1 MLAASLHQRL
11 EWQRIRIKQHLQTTL
26 VSKKQVMSL
35 SLSWQ
40 PRQHWFRKQPDQ
52 FKRAW
57 THPFNIKEG
66 KLYCQSSVTSLSL
79 FCQQFLADYQTY
91 SKNQIPCLS
100 VDSAHE
106 KGWTSASG
114 FLPNGI
120 LWQSTLFIYS
130 FSGCERGQVSL
141 RVHVEE
147 TQRTTIQCLFLEI
160 TLNKLDTEAVER
172 GQATLD
178 DQLAL
183 AVSLT
188 PNGYACQFFFLLKIT
203 TLFIARAFSG
213 PQILKVGGK
222 RGCVLDYS
230 PIRVHFCW
238 LCVRVDWWWFVR
250 IREGWPDCQV
260 VGRHFQVHTHKKKK
274 QATAVQHRHS
284 SSQRR
289 SAPVWHLSKM
299 IPSRSRPLHYS
310 LTSLSSWEC
319 CAFWQFQ
326 AFLNN

>member
-1 MLAASLHQRL
+1 
-11 EWQRIRIKQHLQTTL
+11 
-26 VSKKQVMSL
+26 MSL

-52 FKRAW
+52 FKRARA
-57 THPFNIKEG
+57 HPINIKEG
-66 KLYCQSSVTSLSL
+66 KLFCQSSVTSLSL

-91 SKNQIPCLS
+91 SKNPIPCLS

-114 FLPNGI
+114 FLPNGL

-172 GQATLD
+172 GQTRLD
-178 DQLAL
+178 DHLAL

-188 PNGYACQFFFLLKIT
+188 PNWYACQFFSPQNNNTLCCQSLFRASDLERGGERERGLCAWLQSHTCAFLLIVCPSG
-203 TLFIARAFSG
+203 LVVICANSWGVARATR
-213 PQILKVGGK
+213 QI
-222 RGCVLDYS
+222 
-230 PIRVHFCW
+230 
-238 LCVRVDWWWFVR
+238 
-250 IREGWPDCQV
+250 EAET
-260 VGRHFQVHTHKKKK
+260 GRLRADTFKYTHKKI
-274 QATAVQHRHS
+274 TRNS
-284 SSQRR
+284 SPAPPQLL
-289 SAPVWHLSKM
+289 SAQ
-299 IPSRSRPLHYS
+299 IRPSLAPL
-310 LTSLSSWEC
+310 
-319 CAFWQFQ
+319 
-326 AFLNN
+326 